1 MLEFLGFIALIAII
15 FGISFGAA
23 LAGFVKVIAI
33 GICLIV
39 ALGIIAKML
48 SSKNGTLFVL
58 VASAIALVLGIIM
71 INDDYNKRYSYC
83 AGMTNTQLYAS
94 CALNAMDGHNESVN
108 KGWGYTIAGGIFG
121 AISLGIYN
129 SFSKNKSSKK
139 R

>member
-23 LAGFVKVIAI
+23 LAGFVKVIVI

-58 VASAIALVLGIIM
+58 VASVIALGLGIIM

-83 AGMTNTQLYAS
+83 EGMTNTQLYAS
-94 CALNAMDGHNESVN
+94 CALSAMDGHNESVN
-108 KGWGYTIAGGIFG
+108 KGWGYTIVGGIFG
-121 AISLGIYN
+121 AISLSVYS